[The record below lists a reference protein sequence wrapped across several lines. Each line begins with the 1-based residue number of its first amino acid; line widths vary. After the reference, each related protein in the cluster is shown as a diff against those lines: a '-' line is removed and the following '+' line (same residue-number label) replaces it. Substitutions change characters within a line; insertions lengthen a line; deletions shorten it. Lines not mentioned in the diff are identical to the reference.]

1 MARSRNV
8 RPSPNGQDDYF
19 DNLNL
24 CDSIGMF
31 TVHPPMPGSV
41 RGRPGSSIR
50 TVGGRDEVKTPARA
64 SVQETPSRG
73 RLEEQLRQKL
83 VERDKQIA
91 TLTAENEEMLAQT
104 TSLQTLVEGLQRE
117 LEDLRQQLRAKTQEL
132 VEANASI
139 ELERVYN
146 SEAQER
152 YLELQQ
158 DLDFALAENEE
169 LREQLQQAG
178 LVPPLSGSVV
188 RSGHGRSPC
197 HESDEGDGPDLM
209 DSASKRDTI
218 QHISLPSDVDRDY
231 RPYDTWDMG
240 STARYGT
247 ENYLKSLSMTT
258 PTKKKPTIEMASRPG
273 TVIDSV
279 LNASPIGASELMTS
293 VITHSTLEE
302 GTQRPP
308 KPDDNNQDDG
318 SETASYSEFMCSRG
332 VHGQVDGLHS
342 IQRSECTFDEADE
355 VAIAQLSVSVD
366 HSRRVADTRI
376 ERAHKELEP
385 ANDSMTASSFEAF
398 AVAGHKSHTVVPQLT
413 ADKEHSSKSTPDPD
427 VGSKVEAGSEERPPM
442 TRVEPGIAMEI
453 PLDDDPPDAHSLEKK
468 RRLLEAQKQRLYE
481 LRDRARQRHE
491 HDEHED
497 SDMRSASTSSA
508 HVSPCNKKR
517 WESAHGR
524 PGPSGSPMEPIELKR
539 RAESAVRR
547 ASRVPLAEASPPREA
562 MATVSSARQAT
573 FGLQQRAKKSV
584 DLPDEEVTVP
594 FRPSQILDYLPP
606 ARFDNSQL
614 IQKLI
619 TQNLLPGSANYE
631 RRMVALDGV
640 ASVHGQLL
648 VVLRD
653 SERKSYH
660 SCVLVDED
668 TGRLVKVDGPDNMPS
683 ELPQNIIET
692 MFKYDSSAR
701 SFQAVDQRQLSTLV
715 VAVTLRVKRKKV
727 TMR

>member
-8 RPSPNGQDDYF
+8 RPSQNGQDDYF

-31 TVHPPMPGSV
+31 TVHPPIPGSV
-41 RGRPGSSIR
+41 RERPGSSVR
-50 TVGGRDEVKTPARA
+50 TVGTRDEVKTPARA
-64 SVQETPSRG
+64 SIQETPSRG
-73 RLEEQLRQKL
+73 RLEEQLCQKL

-104 TSLQTLVEGLQRE
+104 TSLQTLVESMQHE
-117 LEDLRQQLRAKTQEL
+117 LDDLRQQLRAKTQEL
-132 VEANASI
+132 VEANANL
-139 ELERVYN
+139 ELERIYN

-158 DLDFALAENEE
+158 DLDFALTENEE

-178 LVPPLSGSVV
+178 IMPPLSGSVV
-188 RSGHGRSPC
+188 RSGQGRSPC
-197 HESDEGDGPDLM
+197 HESDEGDGLDLI

-218 QHISLPSDVDRDY
+218 QHIPLPSDLDRDY
-231 RPYDTWDMG
+231 RPYDTWDMA
-240 STARYGT
+240 STTQNGT
-247 ENYLKSLSMTT
+247 EKYLKSLSMTT
-258 PTKKKPTIEMASRPG
+258 PTRKKPILEMASRPG
-273 TVIDSV
+273 TVIDSA
-279 LNASPIGASELMTS
+279 LNASPVDASELATS
-293 VITHSTLEE
+293 VITHSTVDEGAKQPLKPLENLDE
-302 GTQRPP
+302 
-308 KPDDNNQDDG
+308 D

-332 VHGQVDGLHS
+332 VHGQADGLHS

-355 VAIAQLSVSVD
+355 VAIAQLSVSID

-398 AVAGHKSHTVVPQLT
+398 AIAGHKSQSIIPQLT
-413 ADKEHSSKSTPDPD
+413 ADKEHSSKSTPD
-427 VGSKVEAGSEERPPM
+427 VGPGVEAGTEERPAV

-481 LRDRARQRHE
+481 LRDRAKQRHE

-497 SDMRSASTSSA
+497 SDVRSASTSSA
-508 HVSPCNKKR
+508 HVSPCNRKR

-524 PGPSGSPMEPIELKR
+524 PGAAGTPLEPTELKR

-547 ASRVPLAEASPPREA
+547 VSRVPLAEASPPREG

-573 FGLQQRAKKSV
+573 FGLQQRGKRSV
-584 DLPDEEVTVP
+584 DVPDEEVAVP

-606 ARFDNSQL
+606 AQFDNSQL

-640 ASVHGQLL
+640 ASARGQLL

-668 TGRLVKVDGPDNMPS
+668 TGRLIKVDGPDNMPS